1 MAYSSQSHCFDHNHP
16 IGHFQQPTGSC
27 VRFSIPQIET
37 YQQLFSGLAGRGRP
51 SRGLFCN
58 DLQCHGED
66 YWKVEFWV
74 SVLHNRGVNSFLKV
88 GGQVVMWRAAAA
100 PRCLLFCQNM
110 GVIS

>member
-16 IGHFQQPTGSC
+16 IGYFQQPTGSC

-51 SRGLFCN
+51 SRGLFCY
-58 DLQCHGED
+58 DFQCYSRD

-74 SVLHNRGVNSFLKV
+74 SVFHSYYIPIL
-88 GGQVVMWRAAAA
+88 QI
-100 PRCLLFCQNM
+100 Q
-110 GVIS
+110 

>member
-58 DLQCHGED
+58 DLQCHSRD
-66 YWKVEFWV
+66 YWKVEFRV
-74 SVLHNRGVNSFLKV
+74 SVFHRYRVSVYWSCMYHL
-88 GGQVVMWRAAAA
+88 AAVLQYYAGS
-100 PRCLLFCQNM
+100 LIFM
-110 GVIS
+110 K

>member
-58 DLQCHGED
+58 DLQCHSRD
-66 YWKVEFWV
+66 YWKVEFRV
-74 SVLHNRGVNSFLKV
+74 SVFHGY
-88 GGQVVMWRAAAA
+88 
-100 PRCLLFCQNM
+100 LFCKY
-110 GVIS
+110 SSF